1 MLRMAYQTREGLSR
15 LKNVRSSSY
24 PSDLRI
30 INFVCGQRLRRE
42 VKVWS
47 KARHTNIVPLLGTVE
62 DFPNTEPGTGL
73 MSTGMVSPWMA
84 NGNLAD
90 YLTRN
95 PTLVISNKLDMVRD
109 ITRSVP
115 DTC

>member
-1 MLRMAYQTREGLSR
+1 MTYQTKEGLSR

-47 KARHTNIVPLLGTVE
+47 KARHPNIVPLLGTVE
-62 DFPNTEPGTGL
+62 DFPNAEPGTGL

-84 NGNLAD
+84 NGNLTD
-90 YLTRN
+90 YLTQN
-95 PTLVISNKLDMVRD
+95 PTLVISNRLNMVRD
-109 ITRSVP
+109 VTRSVP